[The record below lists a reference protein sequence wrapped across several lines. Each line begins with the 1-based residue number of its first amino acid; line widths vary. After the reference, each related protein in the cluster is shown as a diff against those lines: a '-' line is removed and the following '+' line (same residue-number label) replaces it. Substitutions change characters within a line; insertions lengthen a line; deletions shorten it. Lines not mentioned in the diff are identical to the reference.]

1 MLSTQEKT
9 VVNSLEES
17 SWQKPPGRPPQV
29 IRKARLA
36 GSAMFLLHGAGVGTW
51 AALLPTFKA
60 TFALSDEKLGWAMLS
75 MIIASLIGMPLTG
88 RALAK
93 WGSPKVLLWGS
104 ILYSLSLF
112 AVAFTPSFE
121 LLIAASFA
129 FGIFKGCMD
138 VSVNAQAIP
147 IENQYDKP
155 IMSMFQATWSVG
167 GLLAALFIS
176 SALHMHL
183 SFNVITSIV
192 SVILLGLAIISYRY
206 LLADPAQEKKQQSS
220 GFQWPSPILLKIG
233 FVTFLVLYT
242 EGAIMNWSAVYARS
256 VAQASADLAPGAF
269 AAFSFMMAIGR
280 FTGDAVIAKYGRLT
294 VFKMGASLIALG
306 ILLVSTV
313 PVWPATFLGFGLAG
327 LGLSNLYPIL
337 LGAAGRTEEG
347 AGPGIATI
355 ATIGFLGYLA
365 GPPLIGSLSHTLGLP
380 IAISTITVFGIL
392 AGVFGSGILKPLLGK
407 LNLR

>member
-1 MLSTQEKT
+1 
-9 VVNSLEES
+9 
-17 SWQKPPGRPPQV
+17 
-29 IRKARLA
+29 
-36 GSAMFLLHGAGVGTW
+36 
-51 AALLPTFKA
+51 
-60 TFALSDEKLGWAMLS
+60 
-75 MIIASLIGMPLTG
+75 
-88 RALAK
+88 LAK

-104 ILYSLSLF
+104 ILYSLTLLS
-112 AVAFTPSFE
+112 VAYTPSFF

-167 GLLAALFIS
+167 GLLASLFIS
-176 SALHMHL
+176 SALHLNL
-183 SFNVITSIV
+183 SF
-192 SVILLGLAIISYRY
+192 SVIITIISALLLTLAVISYRH
-206 LLADPAQEKKQQSS
+206 LLADPVQEKQQSP

-242 EGAIMNWSAVYARS
+242 EGAMMNWSAVYARS

-269 AAFSFMMAIGR
+269 AALSFMMALGR

-294 VFKMGASLIALG
+294 VFKWGASLIALG
-306 ILLVSTV
+306 ILLVSTIH
-313 PVWPATFLGFGLAG
+313 VWPATFLGFGLAG

-380 IAISTITVFGIL
+380 VAISTVTVFGIL
-392 AGVFGSGILKPLLGK
+392 AGIFGTGILKPLLGK
-407 LNLR
+407 LNLQ